1 MIPRFHKLKN
11 FVYQLEVDLPVDQ
24 ATMTQLLASETWPP
38 DQIGY
43 GQSNLA
49 ARYRLNDPVN
59 PVLKGILDS
68 VTDDRFKKTIIDKL
82 YSEVGGEADFP
93 GLWGISPEK
102 MHAITFTYAGYV
114 KDQPGHLIR
123 IHTDDRM
130 HVAQGMIYFINGD
143 DPDQATTFYHSR
155 KHDHPVRIVT
165 GHGQG
170 FLAANTNDGWH
181 AGHNRSDQDRYSII
195 FGLRL
200 NL

>member
-1 MIPRFHKLKN
+1 MIPRLHKLRN
-11 FVYQLEVDLPVDQ
+11 FVYQLEVDLPVGY
-24 ATMTQLLASETWPP
+24 AEMVNLLKAETWPH
-38 DQIGY
+38 DKIGY
-43 GQSNLA
+43 GQSDLA

-59 PVLKGILDS
+59 PVLKQILDTIS
-68 VTDDRFKKTIIDKL
+68 SSDFKKSIIAKL
-82 YSEVGGEADFP
+82 YSEVGGESDFP

-102 MHAITFTYAGYV
+102 MAAITFTYAGYV

-130 HVAQGMIYFINGD
+130 HVVQGMIYFINGD
-143 DPDQATTFYHSR
+143 DPDQATTFYTA
-155 KHDHPVRIVT
+155 KDHKNPVRITT

-170 FLAANTNDGWH
+170 FMAANTNDGWH
-181 AGHNRSDQDRYSII
+181 AGHNVSDQDRYSVI